1 MPVWAPK
8 LTGHTRSRAEASM
21 SETITIELKAET
33 RRALGRLARQTNR
46 SIDDLVNQAVRDYLE
61 LEEWQRQKIEAG
73 IAAADRYEF
82 ATEEEIARIAGKY
95 STPG

>member
-1 MPVWAPK
+1 
-8 LTGHTRSRAEASM
+8 M